1 MIYADPTDDLNSV
14 IDGAGPI
21 AGLFF
26 LLLGIAIFVI
36 WKSMNRQLKKID
48 PNLPPGRADR
58 RRMADEHYTEEAE
71 ARGAA
76 QAAEAAAAETPKS
89 GSADVATKGS
99 QESTAADG

>member
-58 RRMADEHYTEEAE
+58 RRMADERYTEEAE

-76 QAAEAAAAETPKS
+76 QAAEAAAAETPKA